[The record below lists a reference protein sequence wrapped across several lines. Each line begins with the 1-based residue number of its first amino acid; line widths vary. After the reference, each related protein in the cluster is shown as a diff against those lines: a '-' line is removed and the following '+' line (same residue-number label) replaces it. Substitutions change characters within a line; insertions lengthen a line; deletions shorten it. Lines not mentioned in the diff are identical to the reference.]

1 MITEVEKKAW
11 NAFVAMVKGFL
22 GNTKA
27 ANHKDTVETF
37 LDSFHAVGCSV
48 SINVPFLKGHLNEY
62 PANLGD
68 MSDEH
73 RIRFHQDIKVMEERY
88 QGQWNTH
95 DGRLLLE
102 HSKRL
107 CRYETL
113 QTLS

>member
-1 MITEVEKKAW
+1 
-11 NAFVAMVKGFL
+11 MVKGFL

-27 ANHKDTVETF
+27 ANHKDMVEAF

-68 MSDEH
+68 MGDEH
-73 RIRFHQDIKVMEERY
+73 RICFHQDIKVMEERY

-95 DGRLLLE
+95 GQLLLE

-107 CRYETL
+107 CRYVTL

>member
-1 MITEVEKKAW
+1 
-11 NAFVAMVKGFL
+11 MVKGFL

-27 ANHKDTVETF
+27 ANHKDMVETF

-73 RIRFHQDIKVMEERY
+73 AYVFIKISRLWRRDIKVN
-88 QGQWNTH
+88 GTH
-95 DGRLLLE
+95 MMVDYCWSIQRDCVDMK
-102 HSKRL
+102 HSRRSPEWK
-107 CRYETL
+107 
-113 QTLS
+113 SVP